1 MLCYVAQFLWAE
13 YRPAYYWW
21 EPLELLRK
29 LALTGFVIFIDEKYG
44 LGRSLAALLLSLV
57 FSAAHDFIQPYRT
70 YVDNLLAKIS
80 HYALVLVYLAV
91 TMLRVCEE
99 SEAVCEAFGTGS
111 SGDVMFLLFFVVS
124 TVLLGGLLL
133 LAVARLVYENNTET
147 GMLVFRAGGVPD
159 LSLPRNSVWHLFL
172 SHIWKSG

>member
-1 MLCYVAQFLWAE
+1 MAE
-13 YRPAYYWW
+13 RLTPSTG
-21 EPLELLRK
+21 K
-29 LALTGFVIFIDEKYG
+29 LTLTGFVVFIDEKYG

-91 TMLRVCEE
+91 TMLKVCEE

-111 SGDVMFLLFFVVS
+111 SGDVMFLLLFVVS

-133 LAVARLVYENNTET
+133 LAVARLVYENNRET

-172 SHIWKSG
+172 SHIWNSG